1 MTLIL
6 YVVEN
11 QHQYLTYSNFILL
24 NIFLKFTSD
33 SITENYSVIL
43 TLYPQKSN
51 TIDYLNSYII
61 IVIPLHYI
69 NLFLHMKQIFH

>member
-24 NIFLKFTSD
+24 NIFFKFTSD

-43 TLYPQKSN
+43 TLYTQKSN
-51 TIDYLNSYII
+51 TIY
-61 IVIPLHYI
+61 YI
-69 NLFLHMKQIFH
+69 NT